1 MIPWTEIA
9 GQFARHSGDLP
20 IEEQVEEFLEGLPG
34 DQTILVAC
42 SGGADSVFLVMML
55 LARLPDA
62 ASRLHLCHFNHGVRG
77 AAADSDARFVA
88 DMAKALG
95 LACSSGAPQSPLS
108 ASESALRAAR
118 YDWLETV
125 YAEQSAGGLCLGHHA
140 DDVLESQLMA
150 VLSGSGPAGLAAPLP
165 VKRFANGHVRLRP
178 LLGLRKAEIEECLR
192 AHGIP
197 WCEDATNADT
207 AYTRNWIRRELVP
220 LLEDRFPQNV
230 YAGSGRTRRLMAE
243 SVEALD
249 AVVSGLGP
257 DLSDESRLPV
267 GCLAGQPRAVIRRAL
282 LAWWLRHRPEERLES
297 RTVDALVC
305 LIETPSPGHPVSIGG
320 GKVLL
325 LKDDGFLILGP
336 ESPPSHLQWP
346 HPISWSWASGPLYL
360 PGGGCLTGE
369 RVQWDPTEAPP
380 YLTANPDQE
389 AWLAADSPVLR
400 VRQWQPGDRYRPLG
414 APGSRKLQDLF
425 TDAKLNREQKH
436 RLPVILSGDD
446 ILWVPGFSPN
456 HAVRVQ
462 ASAISALK
470 LTYIP

>member
-1 MIPWTEIA
+1 
-9 GQFARHSGDLP
+9 
-20 IEEQVEEFLEGLPG
+20 
-34 DQTILVAC
+34 
-42 SGGADSVFLVMML
+42 
-55 LARLPDA
+55 
-62 ASRLHLCHFNHGVRG
+62 
-77 AAADSDARFVA
+77 
-88 DMAKALG
+88 
-95 LACSSGAPQSPLS
+95 
-108 ASESALRAAR
+108 
-118 YDWLETV
+118 
-125 YAEQSAGGLCLGHHA
+125 
-140 DDVLESQLMA
+140 
-150 VLSGSGPAGLAAPLP
+150 
-165 VKRFANGHVRLRP
+165 
-178 LLGLRKAEIEECLR
+178 
-192 AHGIP
+192 
-197 WCEDATNADT
+197 
-207 AYTRNWIRRELVP
+207 
-220 LLEDRFPQNV
+220 
-230 YAGSGRTRRLMAE
+230 MAE
-243 SVEALD
+243 SVEAID

-267 GCLAGQPRAVIRRAL
+267 GCLASQPRAVIRRAL
-282 LAWWLRHRPEERLES
+282 LAWCLRHRPEERLES

-325 LKDDGFLILGP
+325 LKDDGSLMLCP

-380 YLTANPDQE
+380 YLAANPDRE
-389 AWLAADSPVLR
+389 AWLAVDSPVLR
-400 VRQWQPGDRYRPLG
+400 VRQWQAGDRYRPLG

-425 TDAKLNREQKH
+425 TDAKLNGEQKH
-436 RLPVILSGDD
+436 RLPVILSRDD